1 MTNDENFLA
10 HYGKKGMKWGVRKGR
25 SVKPSKDYKQV
36 VNLKQ
41 KKIPEL
47 SNEQLRTIN
56 NRLNLERNYK
66 QLNPSVVKRGQ
77 AHIAEALAVVG
88 VVSSIIT
95 LSQTPAG
102 KAAIKLGKEAISKIK
117 K

>member
-1 MTNDENFLA
+1 MTNDDNFLA

-25 SVKPSKDYKQV
+25 SVKLSKDHKQV
-36 VNLKQ
+36 MNLKQ

-47 SNEQLRTIN
+47 SNDQLRTIN

-66 QLNPSVVKRGQ
+66 QLNPSVIKRGQ
-77 AHIAEALAVVG
+77 MHVNEALAAVA

-102 KAAIKLGKEAISKIK
+102 KAAIKLGKETLSKIK